1 MDETNQQATAAKS
14 DVYHRELDVDHNG
27 NGPRLPAIPT
37 NCPIAASNDRGFF
50 GSDDDDRLHRIS
62 SMQRFEG
69 VVYKIKTKEK
79 RGENKGKQKER
90 VILNG
95 VSGTVYPGE
104 MMAMLGP
111 SGSGKT
117 TLLTVLA
124 GRVAR
129 TQRLTGSVTYNRKP
143 YSSSLKR
150 RMGFVMQDDVLY
162 PHLTVTETLVFTALL
177 RLPRT
182 LSRREKAE
190 KAEAVIKELGLS
202 ACRDSIIGGPFVR
215 GVSGGERK
223 RVSIGQEM
231 LINPSLLFLDEPTS
245 GLDSTIAGRIV
256 STLADLTKG
265 GRTVAMTIHQPS
277 SRLFYMFHKIL
288 LLSDGH
294 TLYYGRGSEAMGYF
308 ASIGYSPSMPMN
320 PADFLLD
327 LANGISSDETVED
340 AASTKEAL
348 VDAYSHHLRD
358 KVAEE
363 LSGLSQQVE
372 MQQHEAEKMTNKWC
386 TTWWQQFTVLL
397 QRGLKERRHENFT
410 GIKVA
415 QVIISALIGG
425 FLWYGLLFFI
435 AGFWAY
441 YASFQAI
448 FTFPQERT
456 MLSKERA
463 SGMYRLSSYFVASTM
478 VDLPMELILPI
489 AFVTITYWLG
499 GLKPV
504 ATNFLIFL
512 AVLLLSVVVAQSL
525 GLAIGAFV
533 TNLQSGSA
541 LLTVLMVIFQLASGF
556 YVQNTPPFLSWVK
569 YVSFN
574 YYTFK
579 LQIASQYSP
588 TDTYQCTPTTTC
600 PVSEFPSFKMLGFD
614 KRALSVIALFLM
626 IFIFRFVAYLGL
638 SRIGIPK

>member
-1 MDETNQQATAAKS
+1 MESESKMAEIELQQ
-14 DVYHRELDVDHNG
+14 
-27 NGPRLPAIPT
+27 P
-37 NCPIAASNDRGFF
+37 DRGEKNDAAPQSIFAKA
-50 GSDDDDRLHRIS
+50 HRPIDLK
-62 SMQRFEG
+62 FED

-79 RGENKGKQKER
+79 RGENKGKQRER

-95 VSGTVYPGE
+95 ISGTVYPGE

-129 TQRLTGSVTYNRKP
+129 TQRLTGSVTYNGKP
-143 YSSSLKR
+143 FSSSLRR

-177 RLPRT
+177 RLPGT

-190 KAEAVIKELGLS
+190 KAEAVIEELGLT

-256 STLADLTKG
+256 STLADLAKG
-265 GRTVAMTIHQPS
+265 GRTVTMTIHQPS

-288 LLSDGH
+288 LLSEGNAI
-294 TLYYGRGSEAMGYF
+294 YYGRGSEAMGYF
-308 ASIGYSPSMPMN
+308 ASIGYSPAMPMN

-327 LANGISSDETVED
+327 LANGISFNETVEGT
-340 AASTKEAL
+340 ASTKEAL
-348 VDAYSHHLRD
+348 VDAYNHHLRG

-363 LSGLSQQVE
+363 LSGLSQQLDQ
-372 MQQHEAEKMTNKWC
+372 QQHEAEKITNQWC

-397 QRGLKERRHENFT
+397 QRGLKERRHETFA
-410 GIKVA
+410 GRKVA

-425 FLWYGLLFFI
+425 ILWYGSAGHIQDQAGLLFFI

-456 MLSKERA
+456 MLSKERS
-463 SGMYRLSSYFVASTM
+463 SGMYRLSSYFIASTLG
-478 VDLPMELILPI
+478 DLPMELSLPI

-504 ATNFLIFL
+504 ASSFLICL
-512 AVLLLSVVVAQSL
+512 SALLLSVLVAQSL

-533 TNLQSGSA
+533 TNLKSGSA

-556 YVQNTPPFLSWVK
+556 YVQNVPPFISWVK

-588 TDTYQCTPTTTC
+588 TDTYQCTRTTTC
-600 PVSEFPSFKMLGFD
+600 PVSEFPSFKLLGFD

-626 IFIFRFVAYLGL
+626 MFIFRFIAYLGL
-638 SRIGIPK
+638 LRVGIPK

>member
-1 MDETNQQATAAKS
+1 
-14 DVYHRELDVDHNG
+14 
-27 NGPRLPAIPT
+27 
-37 NCPIAASNDRGFF
+37 
-50 GSDDDDRLHRIS
+50 
-62 SMQRFEG
+62 MQFKD

-79 RGENKGKQKER
+79 RGENKGKQQER
-90 VILNG
+90 VILKG
-95 VSGTVYPGE
+95 ISGTVYPGE

-129 TQRLTGSVTYNRKP
+129 TQRLTGNVTYNGKP
-143 YSSSLKR
+143 YSSSLR
-150 RMGFVMQDDVLY
+150 RKMGFVMQDDVLY

-177 RLPRT
+177 RLPKT
-182 LSRREKAE
+182 LSHREKIE
-190 KAEAVIKELGLS
+190 KAEAIIEELGLT
-202 ACRDSIIGGPFVR
+202 ACRDNIIGGPFVR
-215 GVSGGERK
+215 GISGGERK

-265 GRTVAMTIHQPS
+265 GRTVVMTIHQPS

-288 LLSDGH
+288 LLSDGNPM
-294 TLYYGRGSEAMGYF
+294 YYGRGSEVMAYF
-308 ASIGYSPSMPMN
+308 ANIGYSPAMPMN

-327 LANGISSDETVED
+327 LANGISINETTED
-340 AASTKEAL
+340 TTYTKEAL
-348 VDAYSHHLRD
+348 LDAYNHHLRG
-358 KVAEE
+358 KLAEE
-363 LSGLSQQVE
+363 LLGLSQQLE
-372 MQQHEAEKMTNKWC
+372 QQQHETEKMTNQWC

-397 QRGLKERRHENFT
+397 QRGLKERRHENFA

-415 QVIISALIGG
+415 QVIISAFIGG
-425 FLWYGLLFFI
+425 ILWYGSAGHIQDQAGLLFFI

-448 FTFPQERT
+448 FIFPQERI
-456 MLSKERA
+456 MLSKERS
-463 SGMYRLSSYFVASTM
+463 SGMYRLSSYFIASTM
-478 VDLPMELILPI
+478 VDLPMELILPT

-504 ATNFLIFL
+504 AINFLICL
-512 AVLLLSVVVAQSL
+512 AVLLLSVLVAQSL

-533 TNLQSGSA
+533 TNLKSGSA

-556 YVQNTPPFLSWVK
+556 YVQNIPPFISWVK

-579 LQIASQYSP
+579 LQIASQYSS
-588 TDTYQCTPTTTC
+588 TDTYQCTPTATC
-600 PVSEFPSFKMLGFD
+600 PVSEFPSFKLLGFD

-626 IFIFRFVAYLGL
+626 IFILRFVAYLGL
-638 SRIGIPK
+638 LRVGIPK